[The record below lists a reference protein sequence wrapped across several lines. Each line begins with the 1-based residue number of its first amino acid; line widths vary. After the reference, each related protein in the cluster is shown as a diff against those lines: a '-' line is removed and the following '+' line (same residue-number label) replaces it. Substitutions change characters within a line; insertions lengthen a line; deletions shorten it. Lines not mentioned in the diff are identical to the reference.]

1 MAPTVSIKS
10 VKNID
15 EAIHHINKYGTMHTD
30 CIITQNK
37 KSAKKFLDEVKS
49 SIAMHNTSTQ
59 FADGGEFGFGGEVG
73 ISTNILPPRGPVGLN
88 QLVSYKYQVSSKG
101 VIRNNLNLKKNKI
114 GILGGSFDPAHKG
127 HLAISKEAA
136 KKFKLKKI
144 IWAITKKNPFKKKSS
159 LSLSTRIQYCKKIT
173 EKTNFI
179 IVKFLENKIK
189 SNKTID
195 LINFFAKNKK
205 NEIFFLMGADNL
217 INFHKWHKWKIIS
230 QKCNIIVFDRYGYKK
245 RSLNSKSYK
254 SLNKDKLKFINF
266 NKVNISSSQLRKI

>member
-1 MAPTVSIKS
+1 M
-10 VKNID
+10 
-15 EAIHHINKYGTMHTD
+15 
-30 CIITQNK
+30 
-37 KSAKKFLDEVKS
+37 
-49 SIAMHNTSTQ
+49 
-59 FADGGEFGFGGEVG
+59 
-73 ISTNILPPRGPVGLN
+73 
-88 QLVSYKYQVSSKG
+88 
-101 VIRNNLNLKKNKI
+101 NLKKNKI

-173 EKTNFI
+173 ENTNFI

-195 LINFFAKNKK
+195 LINFFTKNKK